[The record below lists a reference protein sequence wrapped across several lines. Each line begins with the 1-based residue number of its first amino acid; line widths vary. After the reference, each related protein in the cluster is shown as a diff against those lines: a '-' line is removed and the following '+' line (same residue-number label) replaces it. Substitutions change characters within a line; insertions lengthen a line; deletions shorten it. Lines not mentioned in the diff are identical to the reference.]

1 MSNSDSDSA
10 SSEEV
15 TLAALNTNIYK
26 TVTNA
31 ADDSSVDDDGDGS
44 SSDGSDNKDVEVVQP
59 KLTSDPPSYSG
70 ISRSDAEVI
79 RYGKLPKYVDGLSSE
94 IRLKMIP
101 YVERQLQMITAK
113 HEQAE
118 TMTDAGALGHM
129 LHQR

>member
-10 SSEEV
+10 SSEEI
-15 TLAALNTNIYK
+15 TLAALNTNIHK

-31 ADDSSVDDDGDGS
+31 ADDSSVDDDGS

-59 KLTSDPPSYSG
+59 KLTSDPPSYSS

-118 TMTDAGALGHM
+118 TLTDAGALGHM